1 MDAKSKNILI
11 LVVFMLLVLLTGM
24 IGYYFIND
32 KDDNDLKPHH
42 ANSESEYEINL
53 YHSKNGD
60 ICLEL
65 SDDCIDKLATISVL
79 NEDAKVYDVSDDRNF
94 VLLDDNGLKIY
105 DVKLETMD
113 DINLKGYDDYSISY
127 DKFLKKVIGIV
138 YYKGLYKANDGSDKY
153 NLVGLYDKEKNKK
166 VFEGKYSSIE
176 ALGGGYLKGTLKE
189 KSSLELLK
197 LDGEKVLLTTNQD
210 CEDFEIMKA
219 DANYYIKRDFSCDN
233 VFSTIYTENLKEIKN
248 NLGRTMWSIDS
259 EGYLYVVEN
268 NLVKKYNSAGEM
280 LGTSNSTYSNLKQ
293 VFENYIIYVYN
304 GKLKITDEL
313 DLELEIA
320 DWTLNCTYD
329 LETSGRR
336 KDGLAINF
344 YKNGNKELYL
354 FNNSTK
360 EISKLDTEQE

>member
-153 NLVGLYDKEKNKK
+153 NL
-166 VFEGKYSSIE
+166 
-176 ALGGGYLKGTLKE
+176 
-189 KSSLELLK
+189 
-197 LDGEKVLLTTNQD
+197 
-210 CEDFEIMKA
+210 EI
-219 DANYYIKRDFSCDN
+219 
-233 VFSTIYTENLKEIKN
+233 
-248 NLGRTMWSIDS
+248 GRAH
-259 EGYLYVVEN
+259 V
-268 NLVKKYNSAGEM
+268 
-280 LGTSNSTYSNLKQ
+280 
-293 VFENYIIYVYN
+293 
-304 GKLKITDEL
+304 
-313 DLELEIA
+313 
-320 DWTLNCTYD
+320 
-329 LETSGRR
+329 
-336 KDGLAINF
+336 
-344 YKNGNKELYL
+344 
-354 FNNSTK
+354 
-360 EISKLDTEQE
+360 